1 MFLAEGVVME
11 FTARVFLKHRIL
23 LLLVLA
29 MCEPLLMGQVQ
40 TIGKWSTLSYTVPI
54 NPIHVASLYNA
65 EKEKF
70 TVFNLVRP

>member
-1 MFLAEGVVME
+1 MG
-11 FTARVFLKHRIL
+11 LKLTTSASFKQGIL
-23 LLLVLA
+23 LLLLLV
-29 MCEPLLMGQVQ
+29 MSKPGLMGQVQ

>member
-1 MFLAEGVVME
+1 VFLAEGVAME

-23 LLLVLA
+23 LLLLLA

-54 NPIHVASLYNA
+54 NPIHVALLYNA
-65 EKEKF
+65 GEG
-70 TVFNLVRP
+70 NLQYSILVRP